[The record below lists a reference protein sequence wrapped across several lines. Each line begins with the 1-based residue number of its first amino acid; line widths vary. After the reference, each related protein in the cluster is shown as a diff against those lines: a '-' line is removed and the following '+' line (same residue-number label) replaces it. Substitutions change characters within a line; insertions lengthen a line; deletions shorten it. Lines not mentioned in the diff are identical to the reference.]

1 MELID
6 KTYIRNKIIHK
17 GFENIQSMLQLKNF
31 KQTYHFLDIEQL
43 DFLNTNSKYLKYTS
57 AYYLLLIP
65 IYFFISFIIILM
77 PFLFSSNYTKNDL
90 FANYINYI
98 DNLEK
103 ILGKSN
109 KLIYIL
115 NSVRN
120 LITSRTYE
128 YKIIITTILYAFYLL
143 YVNYTSI
150 SAGIKCYMN
159 IHNIYNKMH
168 DNYILFSLII
178 SKYKN
183 SDKSNDNKYHMYDS
197 IKKIYEEYKLLK
209 LNNPTFNILIHGH
222 NIGKI
227 MSSFY
232 SFYTD
237 SNIIN
242 LVQRAKEEFS

>member
-1 MELID
+1 MI
-6 KTYIRNKIIHK
+6 NN
-17 GFENIQSMLQLKNF
+17 GFKNIQSMWQLNNF

-43 DFLNTNSKYLKYTS
+43 DFLNTNSKYLKYTT
-57 AYYLLLIP
+57 AYYVLLIP
-65 IYFFISFIIILM
+65 IYFFIIFNILFII
-77 PFLFSSNYTKNDL
+77 PFLFPLNYTNNDL
-90 FANYINYI
+90 FANYIN
-98 DNLEK
+98 NLSK

-115 NSVRN
+115 NSIHN
-120 LITSRTYE
+120 IITLQTYE
-128 YKIIITTILYAFYLL
+128 YKIIITTILYIFYLL
-143 YVNYTSI
+143 YINYTSI
-150 SAGIKCYMN
+150 SSGIKCYRN

-183 SDKSNDNKYHMYDS
+183 SNNNANICNS
-197 IKKIYEEYKLLK
+197 IEKICEEYKLLQ

-227 MSSFY
+227 MSLFY

-237 SNIIN
+237 SKIIN
-242 LVQRAKEEFS
+242 LVQQAKKELS